1 MDPSWDPSELKGKIV
16 LLGYMGVPGKTLPN
30 DEDRFFTPLNP
41 QLSGRSHPDMYGVVV
56 HANILRMAL
65 DKDYVY
71 VFPTWLNWLVAFSLS
86 LVLLPLFVS
95 WYVEKAVWFH
105 LFTMLVQLFLSI
117 FFVFLTIRVYG
128 IFNIK
133 VESSAV
139 LVSILLIGDFLLF
152 YDHLVKFFKH
162 KMHWNIRSK
171 FLKGSHG

>member
-1 MDPSWDPSELKGKIV
+1 
-16 LLGYMGVPGKTLPN
+16 
-30 DEDRFFTPLNP
+30 
-41 QLSGRSHPDMYGVVV
+41 MYGVVV

-65 DKDYVY
+65 DNDYVY
-71 VFPTWLNWLVAFSLS
+71 VFPTWLNWLVAFTLS

-117 FFVFLTIRVYG
+117 FFVFLTIRIYG
-128 IFNIK
+128 SLNVK

-152 YDHLVKFFKH
+152 YDHLVKFFKY

-171 FLKGSHG
+171 